1 MTLSEITKILASSGI
16 ESARAEAL
24 MLVEAFEKIPR
35 SRAIAEPG
43 ADYNSPALADAV
55 KKRAARYP
63 LQYIIGE
70 WDFCGLTFEVSESV
84 LIPRA
89 DTELLALEAVRA
101 MPKGGLLLD
110 LCTGSGCVAAA
121 VLSMTDCSAVAVE
134 LDGSA
139 ATLAARNIDRLGF
152 GDRCRVV
159 EADLRDFALTSAEKF
174 DVITANPPYIS
185 VDEMLT
191 LEPEL
196 GFEPRVALTDGGDGL
211 SLYGDIIRIYKDR
224 LKPGGVMLLE
234 HGYAQAEA
242 VRAIAERYGM
252 RCETLYD
259 LSGNARV
266 ERVVGSAHSH

>member
-1 MTLSEITKILASSGI
+1 MTLSEITKILALAGI

-35 SRAIAEPG
+35 SRAIAEPA
-43 ADYNSPALADAV
+43 ADYTSPALVEAV
-55 KKRAARYP
+55 ERRASRYP

-70 WDFCGLTFEVSESV
+70 WDFCGLTLEVGECA
-84 LIPRA
+84 LIPRS
-89 DTELLALEAVRA
+89 DTELLATEAARA
-101 MPKGGLLLD
+101 MHRGGRLLD

-139 ATLAARNIDRLGF
+139 AALAVRNMERLGF
-152 GDRCRVV
+152 GERCRVV

-185 VDEMLT
+185 AEEMLT
-191 LEPEL
+191 LEQEL
-196 GFEPRVALTDGGDGL
+196 GFEPRMALTDEGDGL
-211 SLYGDIIRIYKDR
+211 SLYEDIVRIYKDWIS
-224 LKPGGVMLLE
+224 PGGVMLLE
-234 HGYAQAEA
+234 HGYRQAGA

-252 RCETLYD
+252 VCETLCD
-259 LSGNARV
+259 LSGN
-266 ERVVGSAHSH
+266 ERVARLTL